1 MSNIKVCIL
10 LAAYNGERFIE
21 EQVKSII
28 SQTYKDWKLIIRD
41 DGSSDNTM
49 LILNSLRMCDKRI
62 EIVCDDEEAPL
73 GAFRNFYRL
82 TEYVHEHYDPD
93 YVLYADQD
101 DFWFEDKIE
110 ILLKTIEACEL
121 ETGNK
126 PILVHSNLQLA
137 DQNLTHINIKNS
149 RDNVEKINKQTTF
162 NNTIF
167 QNNVYGCTTIANRL
181 LIKKVLEE
189 YVICENY
196 DHWMALNAS
205 FYGVIFYLNKKLMLY
220 RQHDQNVTGSYLTRK
235 PYYKKYFLNTGEL
248 KNYYINLLN
257 NIIVF
262 DHFRKINNEQRFI
275 KIDETTQKIIVS
287 KKIIVYCLR
296 NRIKKNTIHETLFFY
311 FCLFYC
317 VFYNY
322 KCAIEKSYI
331 KNDLS

>member
-1 MSNIKVCIL
+1 MDNVKVCIL
-10 LAAYNGERFIE
+10 LASYNGARFIE
-21 EQVKSII
+21 QQVESII

-41 DGSSDNTM
+41 DGSDDDTM
-49 LILNSLRMCDKRI
+49 LILNSLHMCDKRI

-73 GAFRNFYRL
+73 GAFSNFYRL
-82 TEYVHEHYDPD
+82 SEYVHEHYDPD
-93 YVLYADQD
+93 YVLYSDQD

-110 ILLKTIEACEL
+110 ILLKTIKFCEL

-126 PILVHSNLQLA
+126 PILVHSNFQLA
-137 DQNLTHINIKNS
+137 DQNLNHINIKNS
-149 RDNVEKINKQTTF
+149 RDNVEKMNKQTTF

-235 PYYKKYFLNTGEL
+235 PYYKKIYLTTSEL
-248 KNYYINLLN
+248 KTHYIILLN
-257 NIIVF
+257 DIIGF
-262 DHFRKINNEQRFI
+262 DHFRKINNERQFI
-275 KIDETTQKIIVS
+275 RIDETIPNIIVS
-287 KKIIVYCLR
+287 KKIIIYCLR
-296 NRIKKNTIHETLFFY
+296 KKIRKNTIHETLFFY
-311 FCLFYC
+311 ICLFYGLLT
-317 VFYNY
+317 NY
-322 KCAIEKSYI
+322 ECPRAKFII
-331 KNDLS
+331 